1 MRPSRNDLLIR
12 AFSAAIKSRRLEMQ
26 LTQEDLA
33 GRIELDRPYITLL
46 EAGTKQPTIS
56 VLWRIAMGL
65 DLTVSELAA
74 LVDKRLARL
83 EPSDRGVVL
92 GKKVASRGTSK

>member
-12 AFSAAIKSRRLEMQ
+12 AFSVAIKLRRLEME

-33 GRIELDRPYITLL
+33 GRIEIDRPYITAL

-56 VLWRIAMGL
+56 VLWRIARGL

-74 LVDKRLARL
+74 LVDKRLAAL
-83 EPSDRGVVL
+83 PSAKRAPAAT
-92 GKKVASRGTSK
+92 KVTSRAKPS

>member
-1 MRPSRNDLLIR
+1 MRPSRNNLLIR
-12 AFSAAIKSRRLEMQ
+12 AFSAAIKSRRLELK

-56 VLWRIAMGL
+56 VLWRIASGL

-74 LVDKRLARL
+74 LVDKRLAALLLAKRASAATKVISRTK
-83 EPSDRGVVL
+83 PS
-92 GKKVASRGTSK
+92 

>member
-12 AFSAAIKSRRLEMQ
+12 AFSAAIKSRRLELQ

-56 VLWRIAMGL
+56 VLWRIATGL
-65 DLTVSELAA
+65 ELTVSELAA
-74 LVDKRLARL
+74 LVDKRLASL
-83 EPSDRGVVL
+83 PSAKRVVVA
-92 GKKVASRGTSK
+92 KKVASRAEPS

>member
-1 MRPSRNDLLIR
+1 MRPSRNESLIL

-33 GRIELDRPYITLL
+33 GRIEIDRPYITAL

-56 VLWRIAMGL
+56 VLWRIAFGL
-65 DLTVSELAA
+65 ELTVAELSA

-83 EPSDRGVVL
+83 PAAKRIAPS
-92 GKKVASRGTSK
+92 KKTAAASKLR

>member
-1 MRPSRNDLLIR
+1 MRPSRNALLIR
-12 AFSAAIKSRRLEMQ
+12 AFSAAIKSRRLELQ

-56 VLWRIAMGL
+56 VLWRIATGL
-65 DLTVSELAA
+65 ELTVSELAA
-74 LVDKRLARL
+74 LVDKRLASL
-83 EPSDRGVVL
+83 PSAKRVVVA
-92 GKKVASRGTSK
+92 KKVASRAKPS

>member
-1 MRPSRNDLLIR
+1 MIR
-12 AFSAAIKSRRLEMQ
+12 AFSAAIKARRLDLQ

-56 VLWRIAMGL
+56 VLWRIARGL
-65 DLTVSELAA
+65 ELTVAELAS
-74 LVDKRLARL
+74 LVDGRLVRL
-83 EPSDRGVVL
+83 RPEPRPAAQE
-92 GKKVASRGTSK
+92 KKVTSHAKPK

>member
-12 AFSAAIKSRRLEMQ
+12 AFSAAIKSQRLALK

-33 GRIELDRPYITLL
+33 GRIDLDRPYITLL

-56 VLWRIAMGL
+56 VLWRIASGL

-74 LVDKRLARL
+74 LVDKRLDALPLAKRA
-83 EPSDRGVVL
+83 PAA
-92 GKKVASRGTSK
+92 KKVTSRTKTS

>member
-12 AFSAAIKSRRLEMQ
+12 AFSVAIKLRRLELQ

-33 GRIELDRPYITLL
+33 GRIEIDRPYITAL

-56 VLWRIAMGL
+56 VLWRIARGL
-65 DLTVSELAA
+65 DLTVSELAV
-74 LVDKRLARL
+74 LVDRRLAEL
-83 EPSDRGVVL
+83 PSAKRARAAT
-92 GKKVASRGTSK
+92 KAASRTKPS